1 MSSKLEY
8 LTPENEHLVIQGCRE
23 GDLTAQK
30 ALYKSMSG
38 KMFAVC
44 LRYASDYHNAED
56 ILQEGFIKVFRN
68 IDKYRGEGSFEG
80 WIRRIFVNTSIEQYR
95 KNVKLYAVSEIEDT
109 NISNHDS
116 NALDTLMTEDLL
128 RLIQT
133 LSPGYKTIFNLFVM
147 EGMSHAEIAQELGI
161 SEGTSKS
168 QLARARGILQ
178 TKIEKENSSLKIS
191 VKEK

>member
-56 ILQEGFIKVFRN
+56 ILQEGFIKVFLN